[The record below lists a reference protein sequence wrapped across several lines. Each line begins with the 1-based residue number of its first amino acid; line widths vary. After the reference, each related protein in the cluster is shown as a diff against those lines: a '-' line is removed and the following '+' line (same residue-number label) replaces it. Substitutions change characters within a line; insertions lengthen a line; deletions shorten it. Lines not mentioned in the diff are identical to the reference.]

1 MKQNCPP
8 INAGSFEVLILT
20 NDNIFSFLSVVHTL
34 MYRARRHKRDRQH
47 LMQELFVIGF
57 PVIQTN
63 DIAILSD
70 SVADTSNPTRRSRR

>member
-8 INAGSFEVLILT
+8 INAGSFEVFFLT
-20 NDNIFSFLSVVHTL
+20 NDNVFRFLSVAHTL

-47 LMQELFVIGF
+47 LLQELFVIGL